1 MSCFYFLVEAS
12 RNFRG
17 KFMLDQLRAMGVF
30 ACVVEKSSFS
40 GAARELGITTSAVS
54 QQIRSLEND
63 MEVTLLHRSTRKLIL
78 TETGQAFFHS
88 CKEMLAAAERGKIR
102 INELRD
108 DLVGELRLATTP
120 ELAANHVIPAL
131 SHWMSAHRGLS
142 IHIEADNQYIDLIE
156 GRIDIALRLSLKTED
171 SNLQVFPLTRVEQV
185 LVASP
190 SYLNH
195 STPVSRP
202 EDFRN
207 HDLIPVSLLKNSQNF
222 TFQHISTAETIS
234 LDMDSRFTTNNVMV
248 AKSLCLQGHGI
259 ARLTYLDVQNEL
271 KTGAL
276 VEVLP
281 EWKLPAFTLNAI
293 TSRHD
298 QQPMKIHRC
307 LDALKQYFSQLSSGR
322 NFQEAS

>member
-1 MSCFYFLVEAS
+1 
-12 RNFRG
+12 
-17 KFMLDQLRAMGVF
+17 MLDQLRAMGVF

-63 MEVTLLHRSTRKLIL
+63 MEVTLLHRSTRKLSL

-108 DLVGELRLATTP
+108 DLVGELRIATTP
-120 ELAANHVIPAL
+120 ELGANHVVPAL
-131 SHWMSAHRGLS
+131 SHWISAHRGLAV
-142 IHIEADNQYIDLIE
+142 HIEADNQYIDLID

-171 SNLQVFPLTRVEQV
+171 TNLQVFPLMRIEQV

-190 SYLNH
+190 SYLNK
-195 STPVSRP
+195 SAPISRP

-207 HDLIPVSLLKNSQNF
+207 HDLIPVSLTKNSQNYL
-222 TFQHISTAETIS
+222 FQHASTGETMN

-248 AKSLCLQGHGI
+248 AKSLCLQGLGI
-259 ARLTYLDVQNEL
+259 AKLSYLDVQDDL

-281 EWKLPAFTLNAI
+281 EWKLPVFTLNAI
-293 TSRHD
+293 TSQHD
-298 QQPMKIHRC
+298 QQPVKIHRC
-307 LDALKQYFSQLSSGR
+307 LDALKQYFSQFSGGR
-322 NFQEAS
+322 IYQDAL